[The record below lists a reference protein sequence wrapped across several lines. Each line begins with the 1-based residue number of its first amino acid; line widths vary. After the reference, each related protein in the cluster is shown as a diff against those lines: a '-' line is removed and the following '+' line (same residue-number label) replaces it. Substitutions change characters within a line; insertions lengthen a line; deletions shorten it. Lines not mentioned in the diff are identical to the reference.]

1 MKVSTR
7 FPHSICFG
15 NFELDTRAGELWAG
29 NEKVHLQ
36 EQPLQILMMLLERA
50 DDVVTR
56 EEVHRIL
63 WPGQSFGD
71 HEDSLNHAIR
81 RLREALDDPAEHPRF
96 IETLPRR
103 GYRFMARVEALS
115 LGPSTL
121 GRRWSAVPLPRIESI
136 AVLPFENLSRDP
148 EQQYF
153 ADGMTD
159 ALITDLSKITA
170 LRLISRTTVMRY
182 KGSKKPLPQIARELN
197 VDAVVQG
204 TVLRSGNRVRIS
216 AQLIRPAPERH
227 LWVESYERG
236 LRHVLSVQAEVAQA
250 IAREIRRTLTPTE
263 QAA

>member
-1 MKVSTR
+1 MKARTHL
-7 FPHSICFG
+7 PHRVRFG
-15 NFELDTRAGELWAG
+15 NFELDTHAGELWAG
-29 NEKVHLQ
+29 DEKVHLQ
-36 EQPLQILMMLLERA
+36 EQPLQILMMLLEHP

-56 EEVHRIL
+56 EEMHRML
-63 WPGQSFGD
+63 WPGQAFGN

-103 GYRFMARVEALS
+103 GYCFMARVEVLAHD
-115 LGPSTL
+115 PSGL
-121 GRRWSAVPLPRIESI
+121 EGSWSPVPFPWIESI

-159 ALITDLSKITA
+159 ALITDLSKISA
-170 LRLISRTTVMRY
+170 LRLISRTTVRRY
-182 KGSKKPLPQIARELN
+182 KGTRKPLPQIAKELH

-227 LWVESYERG
+227 LWAESYERDLG
-236 LRHVLSVQAEVAQA
+236 DVLGVQAEITQA
-250 IAREIRRTLTPTE
+250 IAREIRRALTPTE
-263 QAA
+263 QTA